1 MQQGM
6 AHYIIPRNTSYKT
19 NSFLIINIEGILSLI
34 EPMSKKNSLYR
45 NLFDKKDLILTK
57 KDLIGINKVV
67 EISNRNKNIKMSN
80 IRHIISKNKYITSN
94 QLKSEIES
102 IQSKFKLIKF
112 NDSKKQQSNKLIN
125 KKNIIVYM
133 ANILN
138 E

>member
-19 NSFLIINIEGILSLI
+19 NSFLIIKIEGILSLI